1 MKKNIM
7 FLIGRLKTGGAE
19 RVIYNLCNELKK
31 DYNVYLV
38 VIDMIDADYRPD
50 VNIIEIIELKS
61 RKKKLIGIK
70 KLKKLK
76 KELKIDVCIS
86 FLMKYNIYNYLS
98 KSKEKV
104 VISVRNFDSMSDM
117 HSNKMNFLYKLI
129 IRKVDLVVN
138 VSKSVMNDSI
148 KYYHAKAKNNIVIP
162 NFCENKLID
171 KEKIKPLP
179 KKHQELFK
187 EDVIICCGRYRF
199 QKGQWHL
206 IRAFKEV
213 VKKNKNAKLVLFGRG
228 IYKDYYEK
236 LVKDLKLE
244 ESVFIMDFTDKI
256 YRYMYNSKIFIL
268 NSFFEGMP
276 NVVIEAMACGLP
288 VIATDAPGG
297 SKEIIAPKKALE
309 KYTKKISLEKYG
321 ILIPTCDGNKYGAK
335 DPLTYEEKQIARSIN
350 LLLKDKELYRKYKK
364 ASQERVKD
372 FYKEK
377 IIDMWRDIL

>member
-7 FLIGRLKTGGAE
+7 FLIGHMKSGGAE
-19 RVIYNLCNELKK
+19 RVIYNLCNELKN
-31 DYNVYLV
+31 DYNIYLV
-38 VIDMIDADYRPD
+38 VIDMIDADYCPD
-50 VNIIEIIELKS
+50 VNILEIKQLGN
-61 RKKKLIGIK
+61 KKKLIGLH
-70 KLKKLK
+70 KLRKLK

-86 FLMKYNIYNYLS
+86 FLLKYNIYNYLS
-98 KSKEKV
+98 KCKEKV
-104 VISVRNFDSMSDM
+104 IISIRNIETLNSRYS
-117 HSNKMNFLYKLI
+117 KMLQFLYKRI
-129 IRKVDLVVN
+129 IGRVDLVVN
-138 VSKSVMNDSI
+138 VSSSVMNDSI
-148 KYYHAKAKNNIVIP
+148 KNYHAKSKNNIVIP

-171 KEKIKPLP
+171 KEKKKTLP

-187 EDVIICCGRYRF
+187 EDVIICCGRYHF

-213 VKKNKNAKLVLFGRG
+213 VKKNKKAKLVLFGRG
-228 IYKDYYEK
+228 TYKEYYER
-236 LVKDLKLE
+236 LVKDLKLDN
-244 ESVFIMDFTDKI
+244 SVFIMDFTDKI

-297 SKEIIAPKKALE
+297 SKEIIAPKKELE

-321 ILIPTCDGNKYGAK
+321 ILIPTCDGNKYEAK
-335 DPLTYEEKQIARSIN
+335 DPLTYEEKQIAKSIN
-350 LLLKDKELYRKYKK
+350 LLLKDKELYQKYKK

-377 IIDMWRDIL
+377 IINMWRDIL